1 MPVFKFSLQHR
12 GICTKWRGKLSG
24 RVKCPKGICTMGE
37 VWGEMS
43 HTRFAVR
50 RSTCY
55 SYSRSSTCAVHGEAG
70 ALADGQSLDEVS

>member
-1 MPVFKFSLQHR
+1 VEREIVRACKMSER
-12 GICTKWRGKLSG
+12 NMYD
-24 RVKCPKGICTMGE
+24 MGE

-55 SYSRSSTCAVHGEAG
+55 SYSRSLTCAVHGEAG